1 MGRIVGTGGL
11 DRRREEEMNLHE
23 FQAKEILARYG
34 IAIPPG
40 GVAWTAAEA
49 EAVAGDLGAKRMA
62 VKAQVHAGGRGRA
75 GGVRIAS
82 NVKQVRD
89 IAAALLGTRLVTDQ
103 TGPEGSL
110 VRRVYVEAA
119 IDIDRDLYLAALVD
133 RQSGRVALIG
143 ARQGGDDIEDRAAR
157 DPKAIEKLLI
167 DPGEGAAAADY
178 PGFAR
183 RLALEGTRADKAAT
197 LFAAVARAFVDL
209 DASLIEINPLAV
221 SASSGDLM
229 ALDAKMVI
237 DDNALFRHQD
247 LAALRDEDD
256 LDEVELEAQRHEINF
271 IRMDGDIGV
280 VVNGAGLALAS
291 LDMLVDAGGKPANF
305 MDIRTTATSL
315 QISRGLDLVLENPA
329 VKVLL
334 VNVHG
339 GGMTP
344 CDIVA
349 EAIGISARRTGRR
362 IPTVVRFAGN
372 SADYALQIL
381 RNLGTKFAEAATMGE
396 AVERAVRLA
405 RGEAA

>member
-1 MGRIVGTGGL
+1 
-11 DRRREEEMNLHE
+11 MNLHE

-82 NVKQVRD
+82 NDRQVRD

-103 TGPEGSL
+103 TGPDGSL

-157 DPKAIEKLLI
+157 DPKAIETLLI
-167 DPGEGAAAADY
+167 EPGEGAATADY

-221 SASSGDLM
+221 SAAGDLM

-291 LDMLVDAGGKPANF
+291 LDMLVDAGGRPANF

-315 QISRGLDLVLENPA
+315 QISRGLDLVLENPG

-372 SADYALQIL
+372 SADYALTIL

>member
-1 MGRIVGTGGL
+1 
-11 DRRREEEMNLHE
+11 MNLHE

-40 GVAWTAAEA
+40 NVAWTADEA
-49 EAVAGDLGAKRMA
+49 EAVAADLGARRIA

-75 GGVRIAS
+75 GGVRIAPG
-82 NVKQVRD
+82 VGQVRD
-89 IAAALLGTRLVTDQ
+89 IAAKLLGTKLVTDQ

-167 DPGEGAAAADY
+167 EPGEGSANADY
-178 PGFAR
+178 AGFAR
-183 RLALEGTRADKAAT
+183 RLALEGARADKAAT
-197 LFAAVARAFVDL
+197 LFAAVARAFVEL
-209 DASLIEINPLAV
+209 DANLIEINPLAV
-221 SASSGDLM
+221 SAGGDLM

-237 DDNALFRHQD
+237 DDNALFRHED

-291 LDMLVDAGGKPANF
+291 LDMLVDAGGRPANF

-315 QISRGLDLVLENPA
+315 QISRGLDLVLENPG

-349 EAIGISARRTGRR
+349 EAIGLSVRRTGRR

-372 SADYALQIL
+372 SADYALKIL
-381 RNLGTKFAEAATMGE
+381 GNIGMKFTEAASMGE
-396 AVERAVRLA
+396 AVERAVALA
-405 RGEAA
+405 RGGAAR

>member
-1 MGRIVGTGGL
+1 
-11 DRRREEEMNLHE
+11 MNLHE

-49 EAVAGDLGAKRMA
+49 EAVAGDLGVRRMA

-82 NVKQVRD
+82 SVPQVRD

-167 DPGEGAAAADY
+167 EPGEAAADY
-178 PGFAR
+178 AGFAR

-221 SASSGDLM
+221 SASGDLM

-315 QISRGLDLVLENPA
+315 QISRGLDLVLENPG

-372 SADYALQIL
+372 SADYALTIL

-405 RGEAA
+405 RGEVA

>member
-1 MGRIVGTGGL
+1 
-11 DRRREEEMNLHE
+11 MNLHE

-49 EAVAGDLGAKRMA
+49 EAVAGDLGVRRMA

-82 NVKQVRD
+82 SVPQVRD

-103 TGPEGSL
+103 TGPDGSL

-167 DPGEGAAAADY
+167 EPGEAAADY
-178 PGFAR
+178 AGFAR

-221 SASSGDLM
+221 SASGDLM

-280 VVNGAGLALAS
+280 VVNGAGLALAT
-291 LDMLVDAGGKPANF
+291 LDMLVDADGKPANF

-315 QISRGLDLVLENPA
+315 QISRGLDLVLENPG

-405 RGEAA
+405 REEAA